1 MDRIVFLEWKDLSN
15 SKKRKRLS
23 HYRCMMME
31 VQTKATEKAI
41 WIDTQTIE
49 EAQSMLLGVLL
60 DLPIRDVTANNRQRC
75 KNQLK
80 WASALQEIRSSRR
93 NSDVGA

>member
-15 SKKRKRLS
+15 SKKP
-23 HYRCMMME
+23 
-31 VQTKATEKAI
+31 TEKAI

>member
-1 MDRIVFLEWKDLSN
+1 
-15 SKKRKRLS
+15 
-23 HYRCMMME
+23 MMME

-41 WIDTQTIE
+41 WIDRQSIE
-49 EAQSMLLGVLL
+49 EVRSMLLGVLL
-60 DLPIRDVTANNRQRC
+60 DLPIRDVTANNRHRC

-80 WASALQEIRSSRR
+80 WASALQEIRASRR